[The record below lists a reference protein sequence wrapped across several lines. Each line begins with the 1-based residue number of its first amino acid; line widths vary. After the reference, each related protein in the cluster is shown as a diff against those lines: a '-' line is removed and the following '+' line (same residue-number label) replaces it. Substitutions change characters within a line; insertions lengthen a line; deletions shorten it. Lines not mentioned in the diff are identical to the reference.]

1 MNLCR
6 CPHCQSTFQVNIPPD
21 SDFWD
26 RTPVDED
33 GLTLWVCLDCH
44 RQGLPPV
51 DAETVRQAGHDT
63 SYRHHGAQ
71 KA

>member
-1 MNLCR
+1 MNICR
-6 CPHCQSTFQVNIPPD
+6 CPYCQSTFQVNIPPD

-33 GLTLWVCLDCH
+33 GLAQWVCLDCH
-44 RQGLPPV
+44 RQGLPSV
-51 DAETVRQAGHDT
+51 DAATARQVGHDT
-63 SYRHHGAQ
+63 SYRHHGAE